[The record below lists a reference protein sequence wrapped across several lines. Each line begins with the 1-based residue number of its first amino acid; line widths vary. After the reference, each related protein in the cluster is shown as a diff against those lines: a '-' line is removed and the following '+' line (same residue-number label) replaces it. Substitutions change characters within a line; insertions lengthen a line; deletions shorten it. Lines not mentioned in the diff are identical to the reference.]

1 MSLARVRA
9 LAIVGVLFLCAV
21 IFVTMALLRDT
32 QTTASV
38 GGSCPAGFVKADLRL
53 PVESQI
59 KINVYNATDR
69 QGLAEQVA
77 FNFENREFT
86 VVNKP
91 TIAQANDPLKKKVDG
106 IAVLRYGPNAVG
118 AAWILRAYF
127 LAKADVE
134 FDINRKDNVV
144 DVVLGKQ
151 FQQLG
156 TITEVKQSLAALGS
170 PALPKGTCD
179 ANAR

>member
-1 MSLARVRA
+1 MSFARVRA
-9 LAIVGVLFLCAV
+9 LAIVGVLLVCAV

-32 QTTASV
+32 QTAPTI
-38 GGSCPAGFVKADLRL
+38 GQGCPAGFVRADLRL
-53 PVESQI
+53 PEEKNI

-77 FNFENREFT
+77 FNFENRDFT
-86 VVNKP
+86 IVNKA
-91 TIAQANDPLKKKVDG
+91 TIQQANDPQKKRVDG
-106 IAVLRYGPNAVG
+106 VAVLRYGPNAVG

-127 LAKADVE
+127 LAEAGTE
-134 FDINRKDNVV
+134 FDINRKDDVV
-144 DVVLGKQ
+144 DVVLGTK

-156 TITEVKQSLAALGS
+156 TITEVKQSLAALGN
-170 PALPKGTCD
+170 PVLPKGTCD